1 MKTQSVKPPSALRV
15 LLIEDNPNDAFF
27 MKRLFINSKTV
38 RFEVTHVEQMSEA
51 MERLKTNVYEAILLD
66 LALPDSFGLDAFR
79 KLYVPFPDIPIV
91 VLTISDDESMAIEAM
106 RQGAQDYLVKGE
118 MNIST
123 VVRSLRYAIER
134 SQLQMQIR
142 KSQKMQAVGTLSG
155 GIAHEFNNLLYVISG
170 YAELLMDDAISED
183 KKMLQKIIK
192 ATQRGANLVKQLLAF
207 SRKSES
213 NLSPT
218 HLNIEIRKIKKML
231 DRVLPRMIDIKLCLA
246 DDLASMKADQRQIE
260 QVVMNLC
267 LNAKDA
273 MPDGGTL
280 TIKTKNCVIDDTFV
294 DIHLEKPKDLKEG
307 KCIILTISDTGCG
320 MDEET
325 KERIFDP
332 FFSTKGVGKGTGLGL
347 SVIYGIIQG
356 HDGHIS
362 CDSEIEAG
370 TTFKIYFPA
379 IEDNLTA
386 STSDKDT
393 GKRLSKGIET
403 ILIVD
408 DEETIIEM
416 TQAILDKSGYKT
428 ISADTGESAL
438 DIYTEKRNEID
449 LILLDL
455 GMPGMGGKKCLEKLI
470 EFDPDVKVIVAS
482 GYSEEG
488 LIRETINIGAKGYA
502 VKPLTRDELLK
513 SIREVWGKN

>member
-1 MKTQSVKPPSALRV
+1 MKTESAQSAMPPNILKV
-15 LLIEDNPNDAFF
+15 LLIEDNSNDAFF
-27 MKRLFINSKTV
+27 MKHLFTKSETV
-38 RFEVTHVEQMSEA
+38 RFEVTHVEQMHEA
-51 MERLKTNVYEAILLD
+51 LERLKTNSYEAVVLD
-66 LALPDSFGLDAFR
+66 LALLGSFGLDTFR
-79 KLYVPFPDIPIV
+79 KIYAPFPDIPIV
-91 VLTISDDESMAIEAM
+91 VLTISDDEAMAIEAM

-118 MNIST
+118 MDTAT

-134 SQLQMQIR
+134 NQLQVQIR
-142 KSQKMQAVGTLSG
+142 KSQKMQALGTLSS

-170 YAELLMDDAISED
+170 YTELLMDDAISED
-183 KKMLQKIIK
+183 KKMLQEIVK

-280 TIKTKNCVIDDTFV
+280 AIKTENCVINETFV
-294 DIHLEKPKDLKEG
+294 DIHLEKPQGLKKG
-307 KCIILTISDTGCG
+307 KCVILTISDTGCG

-325 KERIFDP
+325 RERIFDP
-332 FFSTKGVGKGTGLGL
+332 FFSTKEVGKGTGLGL
-347 SVIYGIIQG
+347 SVIYGFIQG
-356 HDGHIS
+356 HDGHIA

-370 TTFKIYFPA
+370 TTFRIYFPA

-393 GKRLSKGIET
+393 GKRLSKGVET

-416 TQAILDKSGYKT
+416 TQTMLNISGYKT
-428 ISADTGESAL
+428 ISANTGESAL

-455 GMPGMGGKKCLEKLI
+455 GMPGMGGKECLKKLI

-488 LIRETINIGAKGYA
+488 LIKETINIGAKGYA
-502 VKPLTRDELLK
+502 VKPFTRGELLK
-513 SIREVWGKN
+513 AIQELR